1 MEDSV
6 MKTKV
11 KVPIVDLI
19 LRLILFSWAVTI
31 IFPLIWIILLSLKT
45 NQEFFTGAWSLP
57 ETLQWVN
64 YKNAWLK
71 LEISSS
77 MLNTVYYVG
86 VTLCISLFLTTISA
100 YALTRLEWK
109 GRQLIWAVIMLSV
122 FLPGIN
128 ALVPQ
133 FVIMRSLGLTNS
145 LNGLIIFSS
154 FGENVFYLMIMGGFM
169 QTLPKDLE
177 ESAYID
183 GASLFKTFWKI
194 IVPLAKPG
202 IVTIGIFSF
211 ISLYNNFLYPFI
223 FLSDQ
228 KKYTIGVR
236 MYYVN
241 QMMQYKSN
249 WVTLCAGIVITMIP
263 SLIIYILF
271 QKRIVEGATLG
282 AVKG

>member
-1 MEDSV
+1 